1 LTGTEVYIPD
11 SAADWLRL
19 SLIKGIGPVSAFKL
33 VQACGSVSGIWR
45 MGPDGWRIIDG
56 IGSKTC
62 ATLAASNPD
71 AANRMLSE
79 CKQLGIH
86 VLCPDDSAYPDSLR
100 LISDAPL
107 VLYAQG
113 NPDSLKHVKKLA
125 VVGSRR
131 ASREGKLLA
140 NRWCHYLSDRG
151 ICVVSGMAYGID
163 QAAHEGALAGPTPTI
178 AVLGCGLMALNS
190 SQRGMA
196 QTIAAQGCV
205 LSEFP
210 PATSARPEHFPQ
222 RNRIISGLSQATLV
236 IEAAIKSGA
245 LITARLAAEQ
255 GREVMAAPGSVL
267 TESHAGCHQLIRDG
281 AMLIESAMDVLQLM
295 GWAANATADNLGKR
309 YTPSNDI
316 EAEIIRRL
324 QGEILQIDT
333 LAEECGLSVSDL
345 AATLIGLELAGVVES
360 LPGSRYALLKQQ

>member
-1 LTGTEVYIPD
+1 VYIPD
-11 SAADWLRL
+11 SAAGWLRL
-19 SLIKGIGPVSAFKL
+19 SLVKGIGPVSAFKL
-33 VQACGSVSGIWR
+33 VRTCGSVSGIWR
-45 MGPDGWRIIDG
+45 MGTDGWRNIDG
-56 IGSKTC
+56 LGSKTC
-62 ATLAASNPD
+62 AALAASSP
-71 AANRMLSE
+71 AAATRILST
-79 CKQLGIH
+79 CQQWGIH
-86 VLCPDDSAYPDSLR
+86 LLCPDDPAYPESLR
-100 LISDAPL
+100 EIPDAPL
-107 VLYAQG
+107 VLFVQG
-113 NPDSLKHVKKLA
+113 DPDSLQHGKKLA

-140 NRWCHYLSDRG
+140 KRWCHYLSDRG

-178 AVLGCGLMALNS
+178 AVLGCGLMALSS
-190 SQRGMA
+190 SQRSMVQA
-196 QTIAAQGCV
+196 IAAQGCV

-210 PATSARPEHFPQ
+210 PATPARPEHFPQ

-281 AMLIESAMDVLQLM
+281 AMLVESAMDVLQSM
-295 GWAANATADNLGKR
+295 GWAANATEDNPDNQY
-309 YTPSNDI
+309 YTPANDI

-324 QGEILQIDT
+324 QAEILHIDT

-345 AATLIGLELAGVVES
+345 SATLIGLELARVVES
-360 LPGSRYALLKQQ
+360 LPGSRYALIK